1 MSGFA
6 DRGGMSTTPATGT
19 TPVTATSSASP
30 SWRFT
35 LSRLQR
41 EWDRLVADPRLGERV
56 ATWQLPGVV
65 AGATL
70 ADVLCAAGMR
80 PAGATPTRW
89 CRRRSARAKDMRS
102 SGCPVTGR
110 WPRSPRLPPTTSWP
124 RSVVLQRLL
133 PGLSSIARRRS
144 RSVEEHLVHTDELL
158 GAAWTVI
165 RAEAARARAR
175 LRRLVVPQGD
185 RAPGVRPRPPATAGA
200 RARRT
205 GDAWTWRTS
214 TTTAAGDPLGQIVGV
229 LRSVGTDQL
238 RAGDAAL
245 ITALLRSDRLR
256 DAARQLEVSERTVR
270 NHRAEMVGRLRDAL
284 AA

>member
-80 PAGATPTRW
+80 PAGATPHALVPPALGAGEGHALERVPGD
-89 CRRRSARAKDMRS
+89 RALAALAAAAAHDELAAR
-102 SGCPVTGR
+102 
-110 WPRSPRLPPTTSWP
+110 
-124 RSVVLQRLL
+124 VVLQRLL

-165 RAEAARARAR
+165 LPKPPVRGTTSSPRRSSRRSSTRCSSAAA
-175 LRRLVVPQGD
+175 GD
-185 RAPGVRPRPPATAGA
+185 GWCTSSSNQR
-200 RARRT
+200 
-205 GDAWTWRTS
+205 AWTWRTN
-214 TTTAAGDPLGQIVGV
+214 TTTAPAT
-229 LRSVGTDQL
+229 RSARSSGCC
-238 RAGDAAL
+238 AAWAP
-245 ITALLRSDRLR
+245 ISCAPG
-256 DAARQLEVSERTVR
+256 
-270 NHRAEMVGRLRDAL
+270 MPI
-284 AA
+284 